1 MTKPHLHKADLSPH
15 RATDMRCLPKYQ
27 YFLRLS
33 GCSFTHAH
41 KYAAQEVAFHSYSVK
56 NCKANNI
63 VGSGLRHQNPER
75 PDHPTGVSSSQVEP
89 AHKQLLGCATPT
101 MVFVQTCAGAE
112 NQAEMLHVLGNA
124 QSQRTH
130 GLRCLQK
137 TMRKVGNA
145 LEVAQ
150 LMQNGLSSQSARG
163 FQRTIPP
170 FKSRNTRVKLLAR

>member
-33 GCSFTHAH
+33 GCSFTNAH

-56 NCKANNI
+56 KCKANNI

-112 NQAEMLHVLGNA
+112 NQAKMLHVLGNA
-124 QSQRTH
+124 VPKDTGSEVPSEDNEKGGKCPRSCSTHAKRSFLPVSQ
-130 GLRCLQK
+130 
-137 TMRKVGNA
+137 
-145 LEVAQ
+145 
-150 LMQNGLSSQSARG
+150 GLSEDNPS
-163 FQRTIPP
+163 
-170 FKSRNTRVKLLAR
+170 L